1 MKERP
6 PSIFTALFLLAWFGF
21 NAFLVIRTLFMG
33 RFRWGSHR
41 TGIETVSPD
50 NHPYFYGGWLS
61 FWGVV
66 CLSMGYLGVK
76 ELSGY
81 LRERKSR

>member
-1 MKERP
+1 
-6 PSIFTALFLLAWFGF
+6 
-21 NAFLVIRTLFMG
+21 MG
-33 RFRWGSHR
+33 SFRWGSHR

-50 NHPYFYGGWLS
+50 NHLYFYGGWLS

-76 ELSGY
+76 GTVGLSP
-81 LRERKSR
+81 REKEPLSY